1 VIALAVNYLYQGAL
15 AIPDV
20 VFSAA
25 VVSVLLTDLV
35 SGRLASSVHEPSEA
49 AAPAHGAPVH
59 RRRGADDAPDVA
71 LAGRQA
77 EDA

>member
-1 VIALAVNYLYQGAL
+1 VIALAVNYLYQGEL

-35 SGRLASSVHEPSEA
+35 SGRLASSVLAPSAEVA
-49 AAPAHGAPVH
+49 SASNRARTRADAGDGADVVAP
-59 RRRGADDAPDVA
+59 RGAENA
-71 LAGRQA
+71 
-77 EDA
+77 